1 MLYQEKSLDSAAN
14 NTENSEFVEQEVV
27 SDPIDFTFDIQKQ
40 LDSLESYISGRAK
53 IPFTDFIIINKSS
66 ILDQVKS
73 LRTNLPSALAIAN
86 EIIQRKQEIINKAEN
101 SGRNRVI
108 SAEKKAEKILQDSV
122 IIRQAELEAAQ
133 IKQNAEQECERL
145 LQSTQEE
152 IEKLRELTAIEYE
165 EIQKGADTYAINVLS
180 NLEKQLVQML
190 EVTRNGRQQ
199 LEPNP
204 QQNLL
209 KSD

>member
-14 NTENSEFVEQEVV
+14 NTENSEFLQQEIL
-27 SDPIDFTFDIQKQ
+27 SEPIDFTFDIQKQ
-40 LDSLESYISGRAK
+40 LDSLESYISERAK
-53 IPFTDFIIINKSS
+53 IPLTDFILINKSS

-86 EIIQRKQEIINKAEN
+86 EIIQQKQEIINKAEDDA
-101 SGRNRVI
+101 RNRVI
-108 SAEKKAEKILQDSV
+108 SAEKKAEKLLQDSV
-122 IIRQAELEAAQ
+122 IIRQAELEAARIQ
-133 IKQNAEQECERL
+133 QNAEEEYEQL
-145 LQSTQEE
+145 LQTTQEE
-152 IEKLRELTAIEYE
+152 IEELRELTAIEYE

-180 NLEKQLVQML
+180 NLEAQLVQML

-204 QQNLL
+204 QQN
-209 KSD
+209 SSP

>member
-1 MLYQEKSLDSAAN
+1 MLYQKKSLDSAVN
-14 NTENSEFVEQEVV
+14 NTENPEFLQQEIVSE
-27 SDPIDFTFDIQKQ
+27 PIDFTFDIQKQ

-86 EIIQRKQEIINKAEN
+86 EIIQQKQEIINKAEDDA
-101 SGRNRVI
+101 RNRVI
-108 SAEKKAEKILQDSV
+108 SAEKKAEKLLQDSV
-122 IIRQAELEAAQ
+122 IIRQAELEAVRIQ
-133 IKQNAEQECERL
+133 QDAESECEQL

-152 IEKLRELTAIEYE
+152 IARLRELTAIEYE

-180 NLEKQLVQML
+180 NLEAQLVQML

-204 QQNLL
+204 QQN
-209 KSD
+209 SSP